1 MSGLQKHLFVVQYE
15 KGEFVTTPL
24 QKEHLFQSIIQG
36 SLSIYFI
43 RDDGS
48 VYSLANGQRG
58 LQAYYPFVFFIR
70 AIEGVAVHIMW
81 GINCF
86 D

>member
-1 MSGLQKHLFVVQYE
+1 MKRIYDKTLIETYLKQTKFESVMSGLQKYLFVTQYE

-24 QKEHLFQSIIQG
+24 QKEHLFQIVVQG

-48 VYSLANGQRG
+48 
-58 LQAYYPFVFFIR
+58 I
-70 AIEGVAVHIMW
+70 
-81 GINCF
+81 
-86 D
+86 

>member
-1 MSGLQKHLFVVQYE
+1 MKRVYDKTLIETCLKQTKYESVMSGLQKHLFVVQYE

-24 QKEHLFQSIIQG
+24 QKKHLFQIIIQG

-43 RDDGS
+43 RDDGT

-58 LQAYYPFVFFIR
+58 L
-70 AIEGVAVHIMW
+70 
-81 GINCF
+81 
-86 D
+86 